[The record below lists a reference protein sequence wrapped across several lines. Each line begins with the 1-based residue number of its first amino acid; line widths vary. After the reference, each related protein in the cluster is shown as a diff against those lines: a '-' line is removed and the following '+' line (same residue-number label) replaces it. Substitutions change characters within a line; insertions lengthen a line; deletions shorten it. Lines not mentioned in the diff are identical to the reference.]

1 MSLVADLDDVESLD
15 IDKFVFGL
23 RVALV
28 AGAEVVIDKGAED
41 DLGGFY
47 AHFRSERHGPRD
59 ITAELRSGHG
69 PRKANVVRVP
79 FLSCF
84 DFDILQAH
92 SHSAPDYIARHL
104 ILEQT
109 MPLQRKRLPR
119 LN

>member
-1 MSLVADLDDVESLD
+1 MLLVADLDDVESLD

-23 RVALV
+23 RVAL
-28 AGAEVVIDKGAED
+28 ATGAKVVVDKGAED
-41 DLGGFY
+41 NLGGFY
-47 AHFRSERHGPRD
+47 AHFRSERHGSRD
-59 ITAELRSGHG
+59 IAAELRSGHG
-69 PRKANVVRVP
+69 RRKANVRVP

-84 DFDILQAH
+84 DLDILQAH

-119 LN
+119 LD